1 MKSVLI
7 TPAGIQKN
15 LKNIKPLDAICEYI
29 WNGFDANATMI
40 EVKLIENDFGILNQ
54 IVISDNGTGINYEE
68 LKNKFQPFNDSKKSS
83 SLQKS
88 NHSLPH
94 GQKGIGRLTFFSFS
108 QSARWDTIYRENNK
122 NYEYYIFM
130 NKNSLNQY
138 GDNNE
143 KQPVIVDKKTGT
155 SVTFDQVESLD
166 KKDII
171 EKIKEEFFW
180 FLELNKDNNFTIKVN
195 EEKIDYSD
203 YIKQKKCIDITGF
216 NCNEQYDIQ
225 FVQWNKKMG
234 NEFSKI
240 YYIGSDNIER
250 FKETTKLNKKSDQF
264 FHSIYIKS
272 NYFNDFHFTN
282 EIDDDQ
288 SNLFPS
294 KSDDEYKNLMNAIN
308 KFLTSYRYD
317 FLKKTSSAYIEKL
330 VEEKL
335 YPEFDSNIIGNYQ
348 KKELDNL
355 VKTLYSAQPKIF
367 TGLSN
372 DNKKITLQLLKLIMD
387 NGDKPELFAVLKGII
402 DLEEEEL
409 AELSNI
415 LKYTS
420 LNNITKT
427 IKLLCDRQK
436 VIQVL
441 KEILFNKEFNSYEVK
456 HVQEIVENHYWLF
469 GEQYNLITAAEPDFE
484 SALKGLI
491 KVQTGIDERV
501 DINHPDKNKEMDIY
515 MLRQDRHGNVTENVV
530 VELKR
535 PKIKLGEKE
544 VSQVKR
550 YMRVIKSEPRFN
562 AGNIKWTFYLMGN
575 EFDNSGYIEGEL
587 ESHRNLGD
595 QHLIHEQD
603 NGMTKIYVLK
613 WSELF
618 DSYSK
623 KHDFLM
629 EKLKLQEKL
638 WLEKHDSADNAIESI
653 KDSSAKLQNALIPKN
668 NK

>member
-7 TPAGIQKN
+7 TPAGIKKN

-138 GDNNE
+138 DDNNE

-180 FLELNKDNNFTIKVN
+180 FLELNKENNFTIKVN

-515 MLRQDRHGNVTENVV
+515 MLRQDSHGNVTENVV

>member
-29 WNGFDANATMI
+29 WNGFDANASMI

-138 GDNNE
+138 DDNNE

-180 FLELNKDNNFTIKVN
+180 FLELNKENNFTIKVN

>member
-138 GDNNE
+138 DDNNE

-180 FLELNKDNNFTIKVN
+180 FLELNKENNFTIKVN

-387 NGDKPELFAVLKGII
+387 NGDKSELFAVLKGII

>member
-138 GDNNE
+138 DDNNE

-180 FLELNKDNNFTIKVN
+180 FLELNKENNFTIKVN

-203 YIKQKKCIDITGF
+203 YIKQKKYIDITGF

-355 VKTLYSAQPKIF
+355 VKTLYSAQPKI
-367 TGLSN
+367 
-372 DNKKITLQLLKLIMD
+372 
-387 NGDKPELFAVLKGII
+387 
-402 DLEEEEL
+402 
-409 AELSNI
+409 
-415 LKYTS
+415 
-420 LNNITKT
+420 
-427 IKLLCDRQK
+427 
-436 VIQVL
+436 
-441 KEILFNKEFNSYEVK
+441 
-456 HVQEIVENHYWLF
+456 VE
-469 GEQYNLITAAEPDFE
+469 
-484 SALKGLI
+484 
-491 KVQTGIDERV
+491 
-501 DINHPDKNKEMDIY
+501 
-515 MLRQDRHGNVTENVV
+515 
-530 VELKR
+530 
-535 PKIKLGEKE
+535 
-544 VSQVKR
+544 
-550 YMRVIKSEPRFN
+550 
-562 AGNIKWTFYLMGN
+562 
-575 EFDNSGYIEGEL
+575 
-587 ESHRNLGD
+587 
-595 QHLIHEQD
+595 QHFI
-603 NGMTKIYVLK
+603 
-613 WSELF
+613 
-618 DSYSK
+618 
-623 KHDFLM
+623 
-629 EKLKLQEKL
+629 
-638 WLEKHDSADNAIESI
+638 
-653 KDSSAKLQNALIPKN
+653 
-668 NK
+668 

>member
-138 GDNNE
+138 DDNNE

-501 DINHPDKNKEMDIY
+501 DINPPDKNKEMDIY

>member
-29 WNGFDANATMI
+29 WNGFDAHASMI

-138 GDNNE
+138 DDNNE

-180 FLELNKDNNFTIKVN
+180 FLELNKENNFTIKVN

>member
-138 GDNNE
+138 DDNNE

-180 FLELNKDNNFTIKVN
+180 FLELNKENNFTIKVN

>member
-1 MKSVLI
+1 M
-7 TPAGIQKN
+7 
-15 LKNIKPLDAICEYI
+15 
-29 WNGFDANATMI
+29 
-40 EVKLIENDFGILNQ
+40 
-54 IVISDNGTGINYEE
+54 
-68 LKNKFQPFNDSKKSS
+68 
-83 SLQKS
+83 
-88 NHSLPH
+88 
-94 GQKGIGRLTFFSFS
+94 TFFSFS

-138 GDNNE
+138 DDNNE

-180 FLELNKDNNFTIKVN
+180 FLELNKENNFTIKVN

-623 KHDFLM
+623 KTRFSYGKTKITRKTLVR
-629 EKLKLQEKL
+629 KT
-638 WLEKHDSADNAIESI
+638 
-653 KDSSAKLQNALIPKN
+653 
-668 NK
+668 

>member
-29 WNGFDANATMI
+29 WNGFDANASMI

-138 GDNNE
+138 DDNNE

-180 FLELNKDNNFTIKVN
+180 FLELNKENNFTIKVN

-250 FKETTKLNKKSDQF
+250 FKETTKLNKKLDQF